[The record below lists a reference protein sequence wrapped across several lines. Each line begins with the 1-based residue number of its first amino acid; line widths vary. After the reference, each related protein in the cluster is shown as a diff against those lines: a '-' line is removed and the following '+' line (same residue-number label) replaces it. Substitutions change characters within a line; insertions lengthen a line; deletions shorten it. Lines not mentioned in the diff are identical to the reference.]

1 MPWAL
6 ATPDGLLAKTEKAK
20 LLHKLEDGTGYED
33 IMQLEDNVYIMDGNA
48 LLQALTGLPQTFGE
62 LTEKVFCSL
71 PEAKT
76 VHFVTDT
83 YKEDSIKPIERKRPT
98 QSFLVKGPSARLPR
112 DWKAFLQNKVNK
124 ESLIRFSSM
133 YRKNTAMR
141 REYNIVKFCLFV
153 KTYVYACK
161 F

>member
-1 MPWAL
+1 MPRAL
-6 ATPDGLLAKTEKAK
+6 ATPDGLPAKTEKAK

-62 LTEKVFCSL
+62 LAEKVFCSL

-83 YKEDSIKPIERKRPT
+83 YKEDSIKSIERKRRGESE
-98 QSFLVKGPSARLPR
+98 SFLVKGPSARLPR
-112 DWKAFLQNKVNK
+112 DWKVFLQNNVNK
-124 ESLIRFSSM
+124 ESLIPLLL
-133 YRKNTAMR
+133 N
-141 REYNIVKFCLFV
+141 V
-153 KTYVYACK
+153 
-161 F
+161 